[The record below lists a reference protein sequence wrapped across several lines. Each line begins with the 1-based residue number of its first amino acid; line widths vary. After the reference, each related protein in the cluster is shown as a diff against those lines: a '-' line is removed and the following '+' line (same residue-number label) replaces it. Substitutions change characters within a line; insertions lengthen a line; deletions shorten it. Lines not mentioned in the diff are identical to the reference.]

1 MKIAGAI
8 LSAALAFGGMS
19 SPAHAASYNIDFD
32 IDSTRGN
39 VVSQSGTPYGVT
51 PPFHVTGTATVTAGD
66 TSGNSFT
73 AFDLQFGSKDFG
85 LSDIDTATSSVS
97 FNGDGSFQQFF
108 INFLEPGNW
117 FGTNNTLAVQDSGGE
132 FSCNDCVAMNV
143 AATPVPATLPLVVS
157 GLGALGFASWRR
169 RKSAA

>member
-1 MKIAGAI
+1 MKIAGAV
-8 LSAALAFGGMS
+8 LSAALALGGMS
-19 SPAHAASYNIDFD
+19 SLAHAASYNIDFD
-32 IDSTRGN
+32 IDSTRGS
-39 VVSQSGTPYGVT
+39 VVYQSGTPYGVT

-73 AFDLQFGSKDFG
+73 AFDLKFGSKDFG
-85 LSDIDTATSSVS
+85 LSDIDTAASSVT

-108 INFLEPGNW
+108 VDFLDPGNW
-117 FGTNNTLAVQDSGGE
+117 FGTNNTLAVQDAGGS

-143 AATPVPATLPLVVS
+143 AATPIPATLPLLVS
-157 GLGALGFASWRR
+157 GLGTLGFASWRR